1 MVSSIIDKARVL
13 GATIQHIPTA
23 CGHHCELIKFN
34 NEKYTLYIPDDV
46 THLNKTQGA
55 IDIRFSSNLPRI
67 IGTLNVLGGQS
78 LKSTAYMFSKCSIQY
93 INLTGLC
100 TKNVEIMQG
109 MFFDCSTCSIEMGAF
124 DTSNVTDMSWMFSD
138 MWLQS
143 DGELNLNFNTQNV
156 TDMQGMFSKAL
167 FEGTSESGHKR
178 CDLDLSSFDT
188 RNVRTMDEMFS
199 ELAIKSLNIS
209 SFDTRNVTSFNKMF
223 YRLKIDATLN
233 VENITAENGAS
244 TTKMFTASKLNGGL
258 EISNELARVAITQ
271 I

>member
-13 GATIQHIPTA
+13 GATVQHIPTA

-46 THLNKTQGA
+46 KYLNKTQGS
-55 IDIRFSSNLPRI
+55 IDIAFSKGISKI
-67 IGTLNVLGGQS
+67 SGTLTVLGGQS
-78 LKSTAYMFSKCSIQY
+78 LESTAYMFHKCHIKY
-93 INLTGLC
+93 VNLTGLC
-100 TKNVEIMQG
+100 TKNVKIMQG
-109 MFFDCSTCSIEMGAF
+109 MFHDLATCGIDIDAL
-124 DTSNVTDMSWMFSD
+124 DTSNVLDMSYMFSD

-143 DGELNLNFNTQNV
+143 DAGIKLNFNTQNV
-156 TDMQGMFSKAL
+156 TDMQGMFSKAI
-167 FEGTSESGHKR
+167 FEGTSASGHKR

-199 ELAIKSLNIS
+199 ELTIKSLNIS
-209 SFDTRNVTSFNKMF
+209 SFETHNVTSFDKMF
-223 YRLKIDATLN
+223 YKLKIDDKLN

-244 TTKMFTASKLNGGL
+244 TYKMFTASKLKGGL
-258 EISNELARVAITQ
+258 EISNELARVALAQ